1 MPLLCGQPRLDCK
14 AARFAALGDQE
25 PRNVR
30 GKLGSFQKAT
40 ALRRATRTRQNAAAA
55 WDCTPTR
62 LCWFNASLSCAGT
75 PTSHGPPSVLAS
87 QVVRCAS
94 AEASADLPP
103 RARLPGAMASIS
115 SCRPRWSCRRWP
127 VRSSLRCCAPPVWAR
142 PRALVLPRWSTGV
155 LGRLPEAGAAWSVGA
170 VGTEDGGVYQESV
183 RFSSGRP
190 TPKLTISVQTGCK
203 SCLRGIPSLRSSSH
217 GRGGACAGWRAR
229 DGVLE
234 EESELLL

>member
-62 LCWFNASLSCAGT
+62 LCWFNASTSCARVQHRIDHLLSRQAFGGIT
-75 PTSHGPPSVLAS
+75 PRWTC
-87 QVVRCAS
+87 R
-94 AEASADLPP
+94 
-103 RARLPGAMASIS
+103 RARGCPG
-115 SCRPRWSCRRWP
+115 RWP
-127 VRSSLRCCAPPVWAR
+127 ASRPAGRAGPAAAGQFAQVWAAALR
-142 PRALVLPRWSTGV
+142 RCGHGRALVLPRWSTGV
-155 LGRLPEAGAAWSVGA
+155 LGWLPEGGVAWSVGA

-190 TPKLTISVQTGCK
+190 TPS
-203 SCLRGIPSLRSSSH
+203 
-217 GRGGACAGWRAR
+217 
-229 DGVLE
+229 
-234 EESELLL
+234 